1 MDFINLLLNN
11 YCFIIAATSWLV
23 AGIIKVIIE
32 FILNRTI
39 SLKRILGAGG
49 MPSSHTATVVSLA
62 ISLGYKEGIDSSIF
76 ALAVIFAIIVIHDAV
91 GVRQETGKQAKVL
104 NQMLFDTDVF
114 SDFDLEKH
122 FKEYVGHTPFQVLVG
137 GIVGAVCSF
146 IMINFILKL

>member
-1 MDFINLLLNN
+1 MIFIKQLLNN

-32 FILNRTI
+32 FILNNTI
-39 SLKRILGAGG
+39 SLKRILGSGG

-62 ISLGYKEGIDSSIF
+62 ISLGYINGIDSSIF
-76 ALAVIFAIIVIHDAV
+76 ALAVMFAIIVIHDAV

-104 NQMLFDTDVF
+104 NQMLFDTDIF
-114 SDFDLEKH
+114 SDFDLQKH

-137 GIVGAVCSF
+137 GIVGAVCAF
-146 IMINFILKL
+146 FMINFVYKL